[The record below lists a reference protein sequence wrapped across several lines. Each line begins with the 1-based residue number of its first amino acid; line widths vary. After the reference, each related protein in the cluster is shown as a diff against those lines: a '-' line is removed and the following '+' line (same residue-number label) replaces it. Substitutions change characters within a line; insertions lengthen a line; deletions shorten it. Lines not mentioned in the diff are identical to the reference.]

1 MRFLYLLILISLI
14 GCGTTKEKAVINNS
28 VFKKNLSVKKSV
40 FSPFVFDKI
49 LISSKVNFQYNQQFL
64 TFDLTSRIDSGSK
77 ILFSGNLFLPI
88 FKILIDN
95 DRAYGYDRITKSFF
109 ESSVDDINKKYKIVF
124 GLNELQNILIG
135 NPIFPF
141 EEINK
146 SNKVA
151 VNEGLLINYKYKN
164 LQYKFLFDD
173 KLLKLKNQSIIHY
186 ESGTSI
192 QFFYS
197 GSLNKKL
204 KDIPS
209 LVSVKINYENDF
221 INLKIINRSIVLER
235 DFPFSYKVPKGFKK
249 INL

>member
-14 GCGTTKEKAVINNS
+14 GCGTTKEKAAINNS

-109 ESSVDDINKKYKIVF
+109 ESSVDDINKKYINIDKDKCCTKSKINIENNAILNDKSF
-124 GLNELQNILIG
+124 DKPFFLSGGLSLNNLSNINMIKDNEMLYGLDLNSK
-135 NPIFPF
+135 F
-141 EEINK
+141 EK
-146 SNKVA
+146 SP
-151 VNEGLLINYKYKN
+151 GLKDKEKI
-164 LQYKFLFDD
+164 D
-173 KLLKLKNQSIIHY
+173 KL
-186 ESGTSI
+186 
-192 QFFYS
+192 F
-197 GSLNKKL
+197 
-204 KDIPS
+204 
-209 LVSVKINYENDF
+209 
-221 INLKIINRSIVLER
+221 NLDL
-235 DFPFSYKVPKGFKK
+235 
-249 INL
+249 

>member
-1 MRFLYLLILISLI
+1 MRFLYLLILVSLI
-14 GCGTTKEKAVINNS
+14 GCGTTKKRVAINNS
-28 VFKKNLSVKKSV
+28 FFENKSSVKKSV
-40 FSPFVFDKI
+40 FTPFVFDKI

-77 ILFSGNLFLPI
+77 ILISGNLILPI
-88 FKILIDN
+88 FKILIEN
-95 DRAYGYDRITKSFF
+95 DRVYGYDRITKSFF
-109 ESSVDDINKKYKIVF
+109 ESSADEINKKYKIVL

-146 SNKVA
+146 SNKIV

-164 LQYKFLFDD
+164 LHFKFLFDD

-186 ESGTSI
+186 ESGTSM
-192 QFFYS
+192 QLSYS
-197 GSLNKKL
+197 GSLNEKP

-209 LVSVKINYENDF
+209 LVSIKINYENDI
-221 INLKIINRSIVLER
+221 INLNIINRSRVLER
-235 DFPFSYKVPKGFKK
+235 DFPFSYKVPRGFKK

>member
-1 MRFLYLLILISLI
+1 MRFLYLLILVSLI
-14 GCGTTKEKAVINNS
+14 GCGTTKKRVAINNS
-28 VFKKNLSVKKSV
+28 FFENKSSVKKSV
-40 FSPFVFDKI
+40 FTPFVFDKI

-77 ILFSGNLFLPI
+77 ILISGNLILPI
-88 FKILIDN
+88 FKILIEN

-109 ESSVDDINKKYKIVF
+109 ESSADEINKKYKIVL

-146 SNKVA
+146 SNKIV

-164 LQYKFLFDD
+164 LHFKFLFDD

-186 ESGTSI
+186 ESGTSM
-192 QFFYS
+192 QLSYS
-197 GSLNKKL
+197 GSLNEKL

-209 LVSVKINYENDF
+209 LVSIKINYENDI
-221 INLKIINRSIVLER
+221 INLNIINRSRVLER
-235 DFPFSYKVPKGFKK
+235 DFPFSYKVPRGFKK